1 MDSLI
6 KAICS
11 FCCHFPPKKR
21 DKEKKS
27 SMRQSDQPPS
37 AFFYENCLNNSL
49 LSCVI
54 SASAASSP
62 GSWGRERNPTQSLL
76 SVFFHSKLLAPCWEM
91 LWLPPRTEAE
101 MCCAG
106 SSDGNVVP
114 WCYFTLKKNQTSKTS
129 KKHSWLSL
137 LPKPAMLLQPSGE
150 ASSSPCSDWLL
161 VPCRLDA
168 ALLLHVLFSFNPLKT
183 LVFLWQANVPG
194 FIEKQRAE
202 EGKRVSFLT
211 LRVKWCVA
219 PRCFDLIS
227 QF

>member
-11 FCCHFPPKKR
+11 FCCHFLPKKR

-27 SMRQSDQPPS
+27 SVRQSDQPPP
-37 AFFYENCLNNSL
+37 AFLYENCLNNSL

-54 SASAASSP
+54 SASAARSP
-62 GSWGRERNPTQSLL
+62 GSWGRGRNPTQSLL

-114 WCYFTLKKNQTSKTS
+114 WCYFTLKKIKQAKP
-129 KKHSWLSL
+129 
-137 LPKPAMLLQPSGE
+137 PKST
-150 ASSSPCSDWLL
+150 
-161 VPCRLDA
+161 V
-168 ALLLHVLFSFNPLKT
+168 
-183 LVFLWQANVPG
+183 G
-194 FIEKQRAE
+194 FP
-202 EGKRVSFLT
+202 SFLSQQCSCSPVVRPAPLPAQT
-211 LRVKWCVA
+211 DCWCHA
-219 PRCFDLIS
+219 DWMLHSCCTCCSRSIH
-227 QF
+227 